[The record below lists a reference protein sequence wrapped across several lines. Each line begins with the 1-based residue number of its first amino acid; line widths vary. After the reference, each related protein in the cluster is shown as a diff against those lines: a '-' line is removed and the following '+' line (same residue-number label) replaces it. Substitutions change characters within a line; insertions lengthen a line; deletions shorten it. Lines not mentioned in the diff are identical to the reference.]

1 MATRFARCS
10 TTSRRCRSSADNKDA
25 VPRGTASWS
34 RVGAASVVGGQW
46 VADGIG
52 DDGKLAIEVAELI
65 ERDVQ
70 AGVRELLL
78 REAGDGA
85 VHPDDRAFVNL
96 LVDLRIRPDQHREL
110 TLIGSR
116 WRGQERDAIDQHLV
130 DAGQHLDRLPAE
142 GRRIAAER
150 ADVDAGR
157 RVAVGRAG
165 GRGAARWIHR
175 CRVGSAGAR
184 GLRCAPARAGSRAR
198 GKERS
203 ECDDA
208 GCTPHPVHG
217 GTTFRSRENVLHAGD
232 TRSARAGVRQNEA
245 LLRILD
251 VRHARRSQTSRW
263 WCPGRST
270 TMAAMTEQ
278 LLTVTPEA
286 RAKIDGVRTFNDFP
300 EAVLR
305 VRILAR
311 EGVRFRYEIALEDPR
326 DRTESDVLVELDGL
340 AVAVDPDSAADLAGA
355 TIDLDPG
362 ITGGGLTIDNPNE
375 GWQDPVARAVQE
387 VIDRQINPGVGSHGG
402 MVTLV
407 DVRDGT
413 AYLQFG
419 GGCQGCAA
427 VDVTLKHGVET
438 AIRAA
443 VPSISAIVDAT
454 DHDAGANPYYQH
466 GH

>member
-1 MATRFARCS
+1 
-10 TTSRRCRSSADNKDA
+10 
-25 VPRGTASWS
+25 
-34 RVGAASVVGGQW
+34 
-46 VADGIG
+46 
-52 DDGKLAIEVAELI
+52 
-65 ERDVQ
+65 
-70 AGVRELLL
+70 
-78 REAGDGA
+78 
-85 VHPDDRAFVNL
+85 
-96 LVDLRIRPDQHREL
+96 
-110 TLIGSR
+110 
-116 WRGQERDAIDQHLV
+116 
-130 DAGQHLDRLPAE
+130 
-142 GRRIAAER
+142 
-150 ADVDAGR
+150 
-157 RVAVGRAG
+157 
-165 GRGAARWIHR
+165 
-175 CRVGSAGAR
+175 
-184 GLRCAPARAGSRAR
+184 
-198 GKERS
+198 
-203 ECDDA
+203 
-208 GCTPHPVHG
+208 
-217 GTTFRSRENVLHAGD
+217 
-232 TRSARAGVRQNEA
+232 
-245 LLRILD
+245 
-251 VRHARRSQTSRW
+251 
-263 WCPGRST
+263 
-270 TMAAMTEQ
+270 MAAMTEQ

-340 AVAVDPDSAADLAGA
+340 AVAVDPDTAADLAGA
-355 TIDLDPG
+355 TIDLDPS
-362 ITGGGLTIDNPNE
+362 ITGGGLMIDNPNE
-375 GWQDPVARAVQE
+375 GWKDPVARAVQE

-402 MVTLV
+402 RVTLV

>member
-1 MATRFARCS
+1 
-10 TTSRRCRSSADNKDA
+10 
-25 VPRGTASWS
+25 
-34 RVGAASVVGGQW
+34 
-46 VADGIG
+46 
-52 DDGKLAIEVAELI
+52 
-65 ERDVQ
+65 
-70 AGVRELLL
+70 
-78 REAGDGA
+78 
-85 VHPDDRAFVNL
+85 
-96 LVDLRIRPDQHREL
+96 
-110 TLIGSR
+110 
-116 WRGQERDAIDQHLV
+116 
-130 DAGQHLDRLPAE
+130 
-142 GRRIAAER
+142 
-150 ADVDAGR
+150 
-157 RVAVGRAG
+157 
-165 GRGAARWIHR
+165 
-175 CRVGSAGAR
+175 
-184 GLRCAPARAGSRAR
+184 
-198 GKERS
+198 
-203 ECDDA
+203 
-208 GCTPHPVHG
+208 
-217 GTTFRSRENVLHAGD
+217 
-232 TRSARAGVRQNEA
+232 
-245 LLRILD
+245 
-251 VRHARRSQTSRW
+251 
-263 WCPGRST
+263 
-270 TMAAMTEQ
+270 MAAMTEQ

-355 TIDLDPG
+355 TIDLDPS
-362 ITGGGLTIDNPNE
+362 ITGGGLMIDNPNE
-375 GWQDPVARAVQE
+375 GWKDPVARAVQE

-443 VPSISAIVDAT
+443 VPSILAIVDAT